1 MNAMTDDRK
10 TSRLGRGLAALI
22 GDDEPTLESPA
33 PTGIKH
39 LPIALLEP
47 NPYQPRH
54 RFAEEDLRD
63 LTDSIRAK
71 GVLQP
76 ILVRPGGGE
85 ADSYQIVAGERRWR
99 AAQAAGL
106 HELPVLIKELSD
118 TESLEIAL
126 IENIQRADLNP
137 IEEAAGYERL
147 MQEFDYTQEQLSEL
161 IGKSRS
167 HVTNTRRLLS
177 LPDPVQEM
185 LIEGDLTAGHARALV
200 GRADAIELAR
210 EIAAGGLSVR
220 EAEDLGRRADRKK
233 PSGQGRRTADKD
245 ADTRA
250 LENNISDALGLAV
263 AITHRG
269 DRGGEIKVK
278 YKTLEQLD
286 EICRRL
292 AQVGNEAF

>member
-1 MNAMTDDRK
+1 MNAMTDERK

-22 GDDEPTLESPA
+22 GDDEPTLESAQPS
-33 PTGIKH
+33 GIRH

-54 RFAEEDLRD
+54 RFAEQDLKD
-63 LTDSIRAK
+63 LTESIRAK

-76 ILVRPGGGE
+76 ILVRPGGTE
-85 ADSYQIVAGERRWR
+85 ADSYQIVAGERRGR

-106 HELPVLIKELSD
+106 HEVPVMIKELSD

-147 MQEFDYTQEQLSEL
+147 MQEFSYTQEQLSDL

-177 LPDPVQEM
+177 LPEPVQSM
-185 LIEGDLTAGHARALV
+185 LIEGDITAGHGRALV
-200 GRADAIELAR
+200 GRADAVQLAR
-210 EIAAGGLSVR
+210 EIASKGLSVR
-220 EAEDLGRRADRKK
+220 EAEDIGRRADKK
-233 PSGQGRRTADKD
+233 PSSGQGRRGSEKD

-292 AQVGNEAF
+292 AQVGHDAF